1 MVGIQ
6 CWGYYQWDI
15 LGILAPNQWDRG
27 GNGCVAGGWGGQML
41 WEAKA
46 LEGNGKMA
54 ESEQTK
60 TQNSWVNDEQKNL

>member
-1 MVGIQ
+1 M
-6 CWGYYQWDI
+6 
-15 LGILAPNQWDRG
+15 APNQWDRGG